1 MAAPGG
7 ELAAAEVLL
16 VEKLAKD
23 GGTPVRD
30 TASRPWPSISNATGR
45 TFGGEELELL
55 RQVIESGKLFRYG
68 GTMVEAFEQEMAA
81 RYGVKHA
88 IAVTSGTA
96 AIHTAVAALD
106 LEVGD
111 EIITTTVTDAGTV
124 IGILQCNC
132 VPTFADVD
140 RRTMN
145 MRPDSIEAAIS
156 DRTRAIIVVHLFGQP
171 APMDEILDIARRHN
185 LRVIEDCSQA
195 HGATFDCRLV
205 GTIGDLGAFSMQ
217 QSKQIATG
225 DGGVVITND
234 DELAGR
240 ARAFHDKYFDR
251 RGEYRGHVKLGIN
264 YRMNELTGAVALAQL
279 RKMDQILARRR
290 ATAGL
295 LRERISAIEG
305 IVPPWIHPKAEHSWW
320 IFSFQIDEHRLG
332 CTTQE
337 FREAIQAEGL
347 PFATGYAGGIPIC
360 MYPFLKERRAYG
372 SGHFPWEPPYG
383 RGVEYREEDYPD
395 TYWAQAHTFVTSW
408 NEGFTEDDVDDIV
421 RGLEKVA
428 QHFLARASG

>member
-1 MAAPGG
+1 M
-7 ELAAAEVLL
+7 
-16 VEKLAKD
+16 EKLAKD

-30 TASRPWPSISNATGR
+30 TAARPWPTISNASGR
-45 TFGGEELELL
+45 MFGSEELELL
-55 RQVIESGKLFRYG
+55 HQVIESGNLFRYG
-68 GTMVEAFEQEMAA
+68 GTMVDTFEQEMAA

-106 LEVGD
+106 LEIGD
-111 EIITTTVTDAGTV
+111 EIITTTVTDAGTI

-140 RRTMN
+140 RRTMI
-145 MRPDSIEAAIS
+145 MRPDSIESAIS

-185 LRVIEDCSQA
+185 LRVIEDCAQA
-195 HGATFDCRLV
+195 HGATFDGRLV
-205 GTIGDLGAFSMQ
+205 GTMGDLGAFSMQ

-225 DGGVVITND
+225 DGGVVITDN
-234 DELAGR
+234 DELAAR
-240 ARAFHDKYFDR
+240 ARAFHDKYFE
-251 RGEYRGHVKLGIN
+251 RGGVLRGYAKLGIN

-290 ATAGL
+290 ASADL
-295 LRERISAIEG
+295 LRKRMSAIEG

-320 IFSFQIDEHRLG
+320 IFSFQIDEERLG
-332 CTTQE
+332 CTTAE
-337 FREAIQAEGL
+337 FAEAIQAEGL
-347 PFATGYAGGIPIC
+347 PFGTGYAGGIPIC

-383 RGVEYREEDYPD
+383 RNVEYREEDYPD

-421 RGLEKVA
+421 RGLEKVTKY
-428 QHFLARASG
+428 FLARAKG